1 MRSILTIT
9 AISVGVAMVI
19 ILTSMGE
26 GLNRYVIS
34 EFTQFG
40 TNILAINPGK
50 ITTLGTPLGIIGTV
64 RPLTIDDALALK
76 DISYIERLTAV
87 VWGNA
92 EAEAFNRKRRLAI
105 YGVTPEMPETFKMK
119 VNIGRFLPPDDIK
132 TPRAFAVLGSKA
144 YSELFNGINPIGKT
158 LRISGE
164 RYRVLGVMESKGQ
177 ILGIDMDDTIFIPT
191 VRAMDLFDNEGLK
204 EIDLYYKE
212 EAPSNTVINAVK
224 KLLISRHGKE
234 DFTIT
239 SQEQMLD
246 VLGSVLNIL
255 TVAVGALGGISLVVG
270 LVGILT
276 IMTIAVNERQAET
289 GLLLAMGST
298 KAQILG
304 IFLSEAF
311 ILAFIGAF
319 SGLILGVLLS
329 QLIHIVLPVLPVK
342 TRYDFAGLAV
352 LMTSLMGMISGVLPA
367 IKAAESDPIES
378 LRAE

>member
-1 MRSILTIT
+1 MLTIT
-9 AISVGVAMVI
+9 AISVGVAMVV

-64 RPLTIDDALALK
+64 RPLTIEDALSLK

-92 EAEAFNRKRRLAI
+92 EAEASNRKRRLAI

-144 YSELFNGINPIGKT
+144 YMELFNGINPIGKT
-158 LRISGE
+158 IRISGE

-212 EAPSNTVINAVK
+212 DAPSKTVINAVK
-224 KLLISRHGKE
+224 KILISRHGKE

-246 VLGSVLNIL
+246 VLGSVLDIL
-255 TVAVGALGGISLVVG
+255 TIAVGALGGISLVVG

-298 KAQILG
+298 KAQILW
-304 IFLSEAF
+304 IFLSEAL

-319 SGLILGVLLS
+319 SGLVLGILLS
-329 QLIHIVLPVLPVK
+329 QLIHIIIPVLPVK
-342 TRYDFAGLAV
+342 TRYDFAALAV
-352 LMTSLMGMISGVLPA
+352 FMTSLMGMISGVLPA
-367 IKAAESDPIES
+367 IKAAGSDPIDS